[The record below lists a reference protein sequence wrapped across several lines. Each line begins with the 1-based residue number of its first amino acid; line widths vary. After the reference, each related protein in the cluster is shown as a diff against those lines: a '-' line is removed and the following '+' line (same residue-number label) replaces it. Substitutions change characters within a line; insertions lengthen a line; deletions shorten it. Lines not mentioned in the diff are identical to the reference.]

1 MAADVSSLVRT
12 LGGGGCKDDQHR
24 AAVND
29 STSEKPVALITRD
42 LLGGSSRCVV
52 ESQDLDLDLPVP
64 SGWEKRLDLESG
76 KVYIQRSDT
85 STLPSMSEQKLQMNH
100 EGTSTQVKLNSPLRA
115 PLNLFDETSLDLKLV
130 SSSMPSSNNYQS
142 VCTLDKV
149 KSALERAEKEPI
161 KKRNPVWK
169 PCSSSPS
176 PSSYSS
182 SSSSMRETQEEE
194 SEEKLMSSPM
204 AAGCP
209 GCLSYVLIT
218 KNNPKCPRC
227 KSVVPFPLMKKP
239 RIDLNISI

>member
-1 MAADVSSLVRT
+1 MAADVSSLVQI

-24 AAVND
+24 PAVND
-29 STSEKPVALITRD
+29 STREKPVALITRD
-42 LLGGSSRCVV
+42 LLGGTSNCVV

-76 KVYIQRSDT
+76 KVYIQRCDT
-85 STLPSMSEQKLQMNH
+85 SSLPSMSEQKLQMNH
-100 EGTSTQVKLNSPLRA
+100 EGTSTQLKLNSPLKA

-130 SSSMPSSNNYQS
+130 SSSNPSSNNYQS

-161 KKRNPVWK
+161 KKRNSLWK
-169 PCSSSPS
+169 PLSSPS

-182 SSSSMRETQEEE
+182 SSSSMREAQEEE
-194 SEEKLMSSPM
+194 SEERLMSSPV

-218 KNNPKCPRC
+218 KINPKCPRC
-227 KSVVPFPLMKKP
+227 KSVVPFPSMKKP